1 MILSLFRR
9 DLGRIS
15 WNGDSNL
22 HVFFVF
28 GIAKQKNAEKERD
41 YPHLLLFF
49 FFWCVSLSER
59 LTMADSGY

>member
-15 WNGDSNL
+15 WNGDLNL

-41 YPHLLLFF
+41 YPHLFIYFF
-49 FFWCVSLSER
+49 FGVSHSLK
-59 LTMADSGY
+59 D

>member
-41 YPHLLLFF
+41 YPHLLFF
-49 FFWCVSLSER
+49 FFGVSHSLKN
-59 LTMADSGY
+59 